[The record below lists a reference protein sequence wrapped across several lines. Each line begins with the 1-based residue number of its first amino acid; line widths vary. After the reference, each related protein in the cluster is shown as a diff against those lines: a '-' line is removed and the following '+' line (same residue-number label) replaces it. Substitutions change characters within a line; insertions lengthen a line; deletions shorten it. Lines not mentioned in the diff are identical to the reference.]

1 LHLAFAKGSPAN
13 ERVRIERR
21 AIVPSAAGGITRLA
35 YALAE
40 DKGTDVDILL
50 RKSGLS
56 PNQIRDPNARLEVQ
70 RQIKFLDF
78 VAEVVDDGLLGF
90 HLSQTF
96 DLRTVGLLYYV
107 IASSGRL
114 DEALRRGARY
124 SSIIN
129 EGIKLTLHE
138 GRESGLLFEYIGV
151 PRHLDRHQ
159 IEFWIAALIRL
170 CRDRRGRSIPQ

>member
-1 LHLAFAKGSPAN
+1 MMGQCFAYSCQIQDIDSALASSFRNGIASH
-13 ERVRIERR
+13 ERIRTERR

-70 RQIKFLDF
+70 HQIKFLDF
-78 VAEVVDDGLLGF
+78 VAEVVDDDLLGF

-107 IASSGRL
+107 IASSARL

-124 SSIIN
+124 SSIVN
-129 EGIKLTLHE
+129 EGIKLTLHD
-138 GRESGLLFEYIGV
+138 GES
-151 PRHLDRHQ
+151 
-159 IEFWIAALIRL
+159 AAYYSNTLVSRVI
-170 CRDRRGRSIPQ
+170 

>member
-1 LHLAFAKGSPAN
+1 MPPA
-13 ERVRIERR
+13 
-21 AIVPSAAGGITRLA
+21 ATRLA
-35 YALAE
+35 CALAK

-50 RKSGLS
+50 RKWGLLR
-56 PNQIRDPNARLEVQ
+56 NQIRDPDARLEVQ
-70 RQIKFLDF
+70 RQIRFLDF
-78 VAEVVDDGLLGF
+78 VADVVDDDLLGF

-124 SSIIN
+124 SSIVN

-138 GRESGLLFEYIGV
+138 GRESCLLFEYIGV

-170 CRDRRGRSIPQ
+170 CRQVTNRHLVARAGCGNLHRTISGVSA

>member
-1 LHLAFAKGSPAN
+1 MS
-13 ERVRIERR
+13 ESRTERR
-21 AIVPSAAGGITRLA
+21 AVVPSAAGGITRLA

-56 PNQIRDPNARLEVQ
+56 RNQIEDSNARLEVHG
-70 RQIKFLDF
+70 QIKFLEF
-78 VAEVVDDGLLGF
+78 VAEAIGDDLLGF

-107 IASSGRL
+107 FASSDRL

-124 SSIIN
+124 SSIVN

-138 GRESGLLFEYIGV
+138 GGESGLLFEIHWCPASFRSTSNRVLDCDTYSSV
-151 PRHLDRHQ
+151 PTGNRSS
-159 IEFWIAALIRL
+159 
-170 CRDRRGRSIPQ
+170 RGGRPSELHS